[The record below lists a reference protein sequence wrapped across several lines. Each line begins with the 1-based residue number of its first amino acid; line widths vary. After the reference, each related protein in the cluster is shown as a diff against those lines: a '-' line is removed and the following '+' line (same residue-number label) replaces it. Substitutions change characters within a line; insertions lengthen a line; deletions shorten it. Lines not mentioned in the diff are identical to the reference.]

1 MQGQRSAAVYNCAHL
16 LSSVHA
22 LVLFTADAYLWA
34 MTIKLTAAQ
43 KIQVINTE
51 DVYAVMQQVLLR
63 ANKIDR
69 NKEHF
74 WLVCLSHNN
83 HILMVELIS
92 LGSVKATIVD
102 PMDVFS
108 FALQKRAVKLI
119 MVHNHPSGEMKPS
132 AVDMD
137 LTERMYAIGKF
148 IQMPVLDH
156 LIISEKEFFGFKQAG
171 LMERIEREKRY
182 DLTFSEQD
190 KLTAQIKRLQKE
202 NESLAKAGEKA
213 LLQQAKDMAS
223 TMLQDGLPIEQVM
236 KFTGLTKRQVSALQK
251 NT

>member
-1 MQGQRSAAVYNCAHL
+1 
-16 LSSVHA
+16 
-22 LVLFTADAYLWA
+22 

-63 ANKIDR
+63 ENKIDQD
-69 NKEHF
+69 KEHF
-74 WLVCLSHNN
+74 WLICLSQNN

-119 MVHNHPSGEMKPS
+119 MVHNHPSGETKPS
-132 AVDMD
+132 ASDID

-156 LIISEKEFFGFKQAG
+156 LIISAKAFFSFKQAG
-171 LMERIEREKRY
+171 LIERIEREKRY

-190 KLTAQIKRLQKE
+190 KLTAQLEKVEKEKAAAERRTASAEKNVKKQIAKRLLSE
-202 NESLAKAGEKA
+202 NMTTEKVA
-213 LLQQAKDMAS
+213 EIS
-223 TMLQDGLPIEQVM
+223 
-236 KFTGLTKRQVSALQK
+236 GLTKKEVEKLQK
-251 NT
+251 G